1 MEEELAN
8 KKGRVIVRNLA
19 FSLGKKQIQKL
30 FQPFG
35 EIVEINL
42 PINNTNNQN
51 KGFGFI
57 QFKTRKEA
65 VQAIS
70 KLNGTTF
77 KGRIIAVDLS
87 VPKTVYK
94 SLPTQNKED
103 ENIEEVKMDVE
114 EPKIEKPKPKK
125 DKREKQHNES
135 DEKADSEEDNT
146 VDKKKVKKGNK
157 FDEKTTLFVR
167 NISFDTTEEEF
178 KEYFSTYGDINYAK
192 LCINP
197 QTNMHKGTGFVQ
209 YKNEADAQSMI
220 ELSKQA
226 ENYYDQQKTK
236 KGFNANQCI
245 SFK

>member
-1 MEEELAN
+1 MEEELVN
-8 KKGRVIVRNLA
+8 KKGRLIVRNLV
-19 FSLGKKQIQKL
+19 FTLGKKQIQKL

-42 PINNTNNQN
+42 PVNNTNNQN
-51 KGFGFI
+51 KGFAFV
-57 QFKTRKEA
+57 QFKTWKEA
-65 VQAIS
+65 MKAIS

-77 KGRIIAVDLS
+77 KGRVIAVDLS
-87 VPKTVYK
+87 VPKTIYK
-94 SLPTQNKED
+94 SLHTENKEG
-103 ENIEEVKMDVE
+103 EGIEEVKMDVE
-114 EPKIEKPKPKK
+114 EPKIEKSKAKKKK
-125 DKREKQHNES
+125 DEQEEETKVKG
-135 DEKADSEEDNT
+135 KGSEERG
-146 VDKKKVKKGNK
+146 KANK

-192 LCINP
+192 LCMNS

-226 ENYYDQQKTK
+226 EGFYYQQKTK
-236 KGFNANQCI
+236 KRSNVNQCI
-245 SFK
+245 FI